1 MISEQIEAQILA
13 KDNPDIWCEYSS
25 LRTHRGGQ
33 RCWVVVVVVEVGVLY
48 NTQTRLRPQ
57 LGRTQHYSTMYYR
70 LYYPNTLTI
79 GIRKVLTRSLKLNI
93 SGKIIPPLALSD
105 KVW

>member
-33 RCWVVVVVVEVGVLY
+33 RCWVVVVVEVGVQHSDPAAATVRADTALLY
-48 NTQTRLRPQ
+48 
-57 LGRTQHYSTMYYR
+57 YV

-93 SGKIIPPLALSD
+93 SGEIIPPLAQTRCGHY
-105 KVW
+105 